1 MSQQGPVGLARARG
15 VLASP
20 GSVEPRER
28 IFVREHN
35 SVVPVALADIHR
47 IEGQDDYCML
57 HSDRNHLVNLRL
69 RDLEAWLPN
78 PPFIRVHRSHI
89 VNLDYV
95 ERLAGLDDSRFEV
108 IMRDARHFQ
117 HEAGGHRR
125 GVVGETAG
133 RRHTGVPQP
142 RFVVSAVS
150 APT

>member
-1 MSQQGPVGLARARG
+1 MARARG

-78 PPFIRVHRSHI
+78 PPLSGCTGPISLTSTTSSAWRAWMIPV
-89 VNLDYV
+89 
-95 ERLAGLDDSRFEV
+95 SR
-108 IMRDARHFQ
+108 
-117 HEAGGHRR
+117 
-125 GVVGETAG
+125 
-133 RRHTGVPQP
+133 
-142 RFVVSAVS
+142 
-150 APT
+150 